1 MTVDYYQVLGVS
13 RDASQEEIKRAFR
26 VLARQWH
33 PDANHEDP
41 EAEARFRE
49 IAAAYEVLSDP
60 ERRRRYDRGDTI
72 DIGDLFGG
80 GFGGLEDILRSVF
93 GEGSSFGDPF
103 GFGGGGRRTRP
114 RGRDILTHVEVSLE
128 EAAFGT
134 ETQVRFRSDQS
145 CPTCGGN
152 GAAPGSGRVTC
163 ATCGGAGQVRMARR
177 SFLGTMMTVSSC
189 PDCDGVGT
197 RVEDPCPECRGRGVV
212 TADQAVTV
220 EIPPGVS
227 TGTRLRL
234 SGRGE
239 SAGVGGASGDL
250 FVEVVVSEDERFR
263 REGDDLVH
271 HVTVGLAEAAL
282 GTRVEVPL
290 LGGGTEDVEVPPGT
304 QPGWV
309 TRLPGEGMSRLG
321 RRGRG
326 DLLVVADVVVPI
338 DLSSE
343 EEELLR
349 RYAELRGERP
359 REASRWRRARR

>member
-1 MTVDYYQVLGVS
+1 MAVDYYEVLGVS
-13 RDASQEEIKRAFR
+13 RDASQEEIKRTFR
-26 VLARQWH
+26 ALARQWH
-33 PDANHEDP
+33 PDANHHDP
-41 EAEARFRE
+41 EAEERFRE
-49 IAAAYEVLSDP
+49 IAEAYEVLSDP

-80 GFGGLEDILRSVF
+80 GFGGLDDILRSVF

-103 GFGGGGRRTRP
+103 SSFGGARRTRP

-134 ETQVRFRSDQS
+134 ETEVTFRSDQS
-145 CPTCGGN
+145 CPACGGE
-152 GAAPGSGRVTC
+152 GAAPGSSRITC
-163 ATCGGAGQVRMARR
+163 TTCGGAGQVRMARR
-177 SFLGTMMTVSSC
+177 SFLGTMMTVSAC

-197 RVEDPCPECRGRGVV
+197 RVEHPCPDCRGRGVV
-212 TADQAVTV
+212 AGDQRVTV

-234 SGRGE
+234 TGRGE
-239 SAGVGGASGDL
+239 SAGVGGTTGDL
-250 FVEVVVSEDERFR
+250 FVEVVVSADDRFR

-271 HVTVGLAEAAL
+271 HVTIGLTEAAL

-290 LGGGTEDVEVPPGT
+290 LGGHTEELEVPSGT

-326 DLLVVADVVVPI
+326 DLLVVADVVVPVEV
-338 DLSSE
+338 SPE
-343 EEELLR
+343 EEDLLR

-359 REASRWRRARR
+359 REARRRRRARR